1 MPFLPDLP
9 PMTPG
14 QLALLLGLLVLPI
27 LPNFIAIWHSF
38 HREFPT
44 PLERMFWFLLAI
56 FVPVLGGIVYL
67 LWGRKRGRKL
77 S

>member
-14 QLALLLGLLVLPI
+14 QLALFLGLLALPI
-27 LPNFIAIWHSF
+27 LPNFFAIWHSF

-56 FVPVLGGIVYL
+56 FVPLLGGIIYL
-67 LWGRKRGRKL
+67 IWGRKRGHKL

>member
-1 MPFLPDLP
+1 MILPELP

-14 QLALLLGLLVLPI
+14 QLALFFTILAVPI

-44 PLERMFWFLLAI
+44 HMEKMIWFLLAI
-56 FVPVLGGIVYL
+56 FVPLLGGVVYL
-67 LWGRKRGRKL
+67 IWGRKRGRKP

>member
-1 MPFLPDLP
+1 MLLPQLP

-14 QLALLLGLLVLPI
+14 QMALLFVLLALPI

-38 HREFPT
+38 HRQFPT
-44 PLERMFWFLLAI
+44 PAERMFWFMLAI
-56 FVPVLGGIVYL
+56 FVPLVGGIVYL
-67 LWGRKRGRKL
+67 IWGRKRGRKL

>member
-1 MPFLPDLP
+1 MIP
-9 PMTPG
+9 PELLSMTPG
-14 QLALLLGLLVLPI
+14 QLALFFLLLALPI

-38 HREFPT
+38 HRVFPT
-44 PLERMFWFLLAI
+44 HLEKMCWFLLAI
-56 FVPVLGGIVYL
+56 FVPVLGGVIYL

>member
-1 MPFLPDLP
+1 MIFPDLP

-14 QLALLLGLLVLPI
+14 QLALLIALLALPI

-38 HREFPT
+38 YRVFPT
-44 PLERMFWFLLAI
+44 HTEKMFWFLLAI
-56 FVPVLGGIVYL
+56 FVPVLGGIAYL
-67 LWGRKRGRKL
+67 IWGRKRGRKP

>member
-1 MPFLPDLP
+1 MILPELP
-9 PMTPG
+9 AMTPG
-14 QLALLLGLLVLPI
+14 QMALLFALLALPI

-44 PLERMFWFLLAI
+44 HMEKMFWFLLAI
-56 FVPVLGGIVYL
+56 FVPLLGGIIYCI
-67 LWGRKRGRKL
+67 WGRKRGRKT